1 MRQWNRRIIYCTWR
15 VATSYFYHEAHIFLR
30 EGAKDLLDEY
40 YHLQGGRPEPPAPKK
55 RKSIGDAKATP
66 QKTEQKRRRKS
77 RASEEPKPADSK
89 DQDVP
94 DWVPKTKSWEN
105 EVVTVDTILREP
117 ETGMLFAYLHWKNG
131 KKSKVSIETCYEKCP
146 LKVSVLVIVF
156 MLGD

>member
-1 MRQWNRRIIYCTWR
+1 MKWKGYDNPEDETM
-15 VATSYFYHEAHIFLR
+15 EPEDNLL

-146 LKVSVLVIVF
+146 LKMLKFYEQHLVF
-156 MLGD
+156 KDG